1 MNELKKNVAGN
12 ALLILLLGACPA
24 MGATTT
30 VLGAAGI
37 GIAVL
42 AVMLL
47 SCILLTVLKK
57 AIPECARVP
66 AAVLVIA
73 GFASLVQMVMNAFL
87 PEMYQL
93 MGVYAAVV
101 AVDLLVFGVVEE
113 NNASIVAALKTGC
126 TRFVNNAER
135 TLLRIARAWIGWLI
149 FLVIA
154 VVVVIFL
161 VRRVKRAKI
170 ARAERKAA
178 CTARRTVPAKR
189 DADAPAED
197 SSER

>member
-47 SCILLTVLKK
+47 SCILLTALKK

-113 NNASIVAALKTGC
+113 NNASVAAAIKTGLRFVVIVLIMGVIREVLGSASVAGTELAFLANYKIPLLTKAPGGFIVLAIVAG
-126 TRFVNNAER
+126 
-135 TLLRIARAWIGWLI
+135 
-149 FLVIA
+149 
-154 VVVVIFL
+154 VVSKL
-161 VRRVKRAKI
+161 HPNCEK
-170 ARAERKAA
+170 EGN
-178 CTARRTVPAKR
+178 
-189 DADAPAED
+189 
-197 SSER
+197 

>member
-42 AVMLL
+42 VVMLL
-47 SCILLTVLKK
+47 SCVLLTALKK

-113 NNASIVAALKTGC
+113 NNASVAAAIKTGLRFVVIVLIMGVIREVLGSASVAGVELAFLANYKIPLLTKAPGGFIVLAIVAGIVSKLHPNCEKEG
-126 TRFVNNAER
+126 N
-135 TLLRIARAWIGWLI
+135 
-149 FLVIA
+149 
-154 VVVVIFL
+154 
-161 VRRVKRAKI
+161 
-170 ARAERKAA
+170 
-178 CTARRTVPAKR
+178 
-189 DADAPAED
+189 
-197 SSER
+197 

>member
-47 SCILLTVLKK
+47 SCILLTALKK

-113 NNASIVAALKTGC
+113 NNASVAAAIKTGLRFVVIVLIMGVIREVLGSASIAGVELAFLATYKIPLLTKAPGGFIVLAIVAG
-126 TRFVNNAER
+126 
-135 TLLRIARAWIGWLI
+135 
-149 FLVIA
+149 
-154 VVVVIFL
+154 VVSKL
-161 VRRVKRAKI
+161 HPNCEK
-170 ARAERKAA
+170 EGN
-178 CTARRTVPAKR
+178 
-189 DADAPAED
+189 
-197 SSER
+197 

>member
-47 SCILLTVLKK
+47 SCILLTALKK

-113 NNASIVAALKTGC
+113 NNASVAAAIKTGLRFVVIVLIMGVIREVLGSASVAGVELAFLANYKIPLLTKAPGGFIVLAIVAG
-126 TRFVNNAER
+126 
-135 TLLRIARAWIGWLI
+135 
-149 FLVIA
+149 
-154 VVVVIFL
+154 VVSKL
-161 VRRVKRAKI
+161 HPNCEK
-170 ARAERKAA
+170 EGN
-178 CTARRTVPAKR
+178 
-189 DADAPAED
+189 
-197 SSER
+197 

>member
-1 MNELKKNVAGN
+1 M
-12 ALLILLLGACPA
+12 LILLLGACPA

-47 SCILLTVLKK
+47 SCILLTALKK

-113 NNASIVAALKTGC
+113 NNASVAAAIKTGLRFVVIVLIMGVIREVLGSASIAGVELAFLANYKIPLLTKAPGGFIVLAIVAG
-126 TRFVNNAER
+126 
-135 TLLRIARAWIGWLI
+135 
-149 FLVIA
+149 
-154 VVVVIFL
+154 VVSKL
-161 VRRVKRAKI
+161 HPNCEK
-170 ARAERKAA
+170 EGN
-178 CTARRTVPAKR
+178 
-189 DADAPAED
+189 
-197 SSER
+197 

>member
-47 SCILLTVLKK
+47 SCILLTALKK

-101 AVDLLVFGVVEE
+101 AVDLLVFDVVEE
-113 NNASIVAALKTGC
+113 NNASVAAAIKTGLRFVVIVLIMGVIREVLGSASVAGVELAFLANYKIPLLTKAPGGFIVLAIVAG
-126 TRFVNNAER
+126 
-135 TLLRIARAWIGWLI
+135 
-149 FLVIA
+149 
-154 VVVVIFL
+154 VVSKL
-161 VRRVKRAKI
+161 HPNCEK
-170 ARAERKAA
+170 EGN
-178 CTARRTVPAKR
+178 
-189 DADAPAED
+189 
-197 SSER
+197 

>member
-1 MNELKKNVAGN
+1 MNERKKNVAGN

-47 SCILLTVLKK
+47 SCILLTALKK

-113 NNASIVAALKTGC
+113 NNASVAAAIKTGLRFVVIVLIMGVIREVLGSASIAGVELAFLANYKIPLLTKAPGGFIVLAIVAG
-126 TRFVNNAER
+126 
-135 TLLRIARAWIGWLI
+135 
-149 FLVIA
+149 
-154 VVVVIFL
+154 VVSKL
-161 VRRVKRAKI
+161 HPNCEK
-170 ARAERKAA
+170 EGN
-178 CTARRTVPAKR
+178 
-189 DADAPAED
+189 
-197 SSER
+197 

>member
-12 ALLILLLGACPA
+12 ALLLLLLGACPA
-24 MGATTT
+24 MGATAT

-42 AVMLL
+42 VVMLL
-47 SCILLTVLKK
+47 SCVLLTALKK

-113 NNASIVAALKTGC
+113 NNASIVAALKTGL
-126 TRFVNNAER
+126 RFVIIVLVMGVIREVLGSASIAGTELAFLSAYKIP
-135 TLLRIARAWIGWLI
+135 LLT
-149 FLVIA
+149 
-154 VVVVIFL
+154 
-161 VRRVKRAKI
+161 
-170 ARAERKAA
+170 KAPGGFIVLA
-178 CTARRTVPAKR
+178 IVAGIVSKLHPNCEK
-189 DADAPAED
+189 EGN
-197 SSER
+197 

>member
-42 AVMLL
+42 VVMLL
-47 SCILLTVLKK
+47 SCVLLTALKK

-113 NNASIVAALKTGC
+113 NNASVAAAIKTGLRFVVIVLIMGVIREVLGSASVAGVELAFLANYKIPLLTKAPGGFIVLAIVAG
-126 TRFVNNAER
+126 
-135 TLLRIARAWIGWLI
+135 
-149 FLVIA
+149 
-154 VVVVIFL
+154 VVSKL
-161 VRRVKRAKI
+161 HPNCEK
-170 ARAERKAA
+170 EGN
-178 CTARRTVPAKR
+178 
-189 DADAPAED
+189 
-197 SSER
+197 

>member
-42 AVMLL
+42 VVMLL
-47 SCILLTVLKK
+47 SCVLLTALKK

-113 NNASIVAALKTGC
+113 NNASVAAALKTGL
-126 TRFVNNAER
+126 RFVIIVLVMGVIREVLGSASIAGTELAFLSAYKIP
-135 TLLRIARAWIGWLI
+135 LLT
-149 FLVIA
+149 
-154 VVVVIFL
+154 
-161 VRRVKRAKI
+161 
-170 ARAERKAA
+170 KAPGGFIVLA
-178 CTARRTVPAKR
+178 IVAGIVSKLHPNCEK
-189 DADAPAED
+189 EGN
-197 SSER
+197 